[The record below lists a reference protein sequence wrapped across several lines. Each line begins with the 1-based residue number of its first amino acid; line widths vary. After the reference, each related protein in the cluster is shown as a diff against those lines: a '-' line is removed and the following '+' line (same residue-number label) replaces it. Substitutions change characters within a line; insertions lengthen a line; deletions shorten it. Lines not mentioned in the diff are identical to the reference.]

1 MKNHIT
7 FLIMFFSITSYIMGQ
22 TNSDFSSLKGTWKF
36 SDGYNTSVLKFID
49 GTKLLY
55 DGEQSA
61 YTLTRSPAAIR
72 VFDDYGYYDYLYTLN
87 GNKLTVTFP
96 DGNRYIFVKVKETSP
111 QTSQKIAK
119 GTNGNLYGSF
129 CHWSGSS
136 GVYSSSSYSSTDRIS
151 FDGKGNFIYGTETSF
166 SSDAGLYSND
176 DNNSQRGTYSVK
188 GNNIYVTFTDG
199 SKYTLQVY
207 VQQNSGEITEIKYGE
222 KVYAKQLCE

>member
-1 MKNHIT
+1 MKKHIT
-7 FLIMFFSITSYIMGQ
+7 LLIMLFSMIHSTTGQ
-22 TNSDFSSLKGTWKF
+22 TKSDLSSLKGTWEYN
-36 SDGYNTSVLKFID
+36 DGYNRSVLKFID
-49 GTKLLY
+49 DTKLIY
-55 DGEQSA
+55 DGEQSVFS
-61 YTLTRSPAAIR
+61 LTTSPAAIR
-72 VFDDYGYYDYLYTLN
+72 VYDDYGYYDYLYTLR

-96 DGNRYIFVKVKETSP
+96 DGNIYVFVKVKDTP
-111 QTSQKIAK
+111 QTAQNVSKAI
-119 GTNGNLYGSF
+119 NGNLYGSF

-176 DNNSQRGTYSVK
+176 DNNSQRGTYSVE
-188 GNNIYVTFTDG
+188 GNNIYITFTDG

-207 VQQNSGEITEIKYGE
+207 VQQDWGEITEIKYGE